1 MSMNMRQNYRISHF
15 IIISRFFNTYMFYQL
30 KLTSLLEFI
39 PLIGVSTNI
48 GTVEHKA
55 DIKD

>member
-1 MSMNMRQNYRISHF
+1 MLH
-15 IIISRFFNTYMFYQL
+15 IIISRFNMYMFYQI
-30 KLTSLLEFI
+30 KRTVLLEFT
-39 PLIGVSTNI
+39 PLIDVSLSI